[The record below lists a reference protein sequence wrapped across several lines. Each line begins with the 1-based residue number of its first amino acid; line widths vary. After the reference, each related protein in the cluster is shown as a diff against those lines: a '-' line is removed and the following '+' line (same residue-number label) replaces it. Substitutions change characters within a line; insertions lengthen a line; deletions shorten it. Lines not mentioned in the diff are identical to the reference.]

1 MFAKFVTSDG
11 LPFVKIEERLY
22 VAQLITHL
30 LSFFKASSM
39 ELPLIYGAWGCFVM
53 S

>member
-1 MFAKFVTSDG
+1 MFAKSVTLDG
-11 LPFVKIEERLY
+11 RLFVKTEERLY

-30 LSFFKASSM
+30 LNFFKASNT
-39 ELPLIYGAWGCFVM
+39 ELLLIYGAWESFVT